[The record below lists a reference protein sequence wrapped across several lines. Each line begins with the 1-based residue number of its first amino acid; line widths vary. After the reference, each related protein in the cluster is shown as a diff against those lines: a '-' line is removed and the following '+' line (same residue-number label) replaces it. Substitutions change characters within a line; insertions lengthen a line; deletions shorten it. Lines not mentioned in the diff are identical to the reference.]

1 MEKHQLLNQLRQMA
15 TSDKASFLN
24 VLQAVLD
31 AGLWKDFVQMRE
43 EELSVREMTRE
54 ESLKAKKE
62 KIKQLSK
69 QSFDEFD
76 EVYKN
81 LAWWII

>member
-81 LAWWII
+81 LA

>member
-1 MEKHQLLNQLRQMA
+1 MEKHQLLNRLRQMA

-81 LAWWII
+81 LA

>member
-1 MEKHQLLNQLRQMA
+1 MA

-81 LAWWII
+81 LA